1 MYINGKRTETV
12 GVSEG
17 LDVGEEDG
25 AEVGCK
31 QAAFGYMLGALI
43 WIYFTNT
50 HTWWQTSQQQL
61 TEVVGVKEG
70 LDVGEEDGEEVG
82 YIKNKDVKK
91 IAWEVSIRI

>member
-43 WIYFTNT
+43 
-50 HTWWQTSQQQL
+50 
-61 TEVVGVKEG
+61 
-70 LDVGEEDGEEVG
+70 
-82 YIKNKDVKK
+82 
-91 IAWEVSIRI
+91 